1 MSRGFVRGT
10 LWLEIADGGPARST
24 RDVGVKGSSLPVR
37 ARAHTRRMRL
47 EISLPVEIRPLR
59 DGDLDGLEW
68 DSQQAIQ
75 ADYVRRTLAERGD
88 DVVFLV
94 ALANAQPVGVL
105 GLDFGRKAEEGIVHL
120 WAFGVLPSLQRLG
133 IGTAMMRAAE
143 SLIVAAPR
151 GANAVE
157 VGVDEWNQDAAKLYR
172 RLGYRDHG
180 TERGANDELILL
192 LRRSIAEIQEAR

>member
-1 MSRGFVRGT
+1 MRF
-10 LWLEIADGGPARST
+10 EIA
-24 RDVGVKGSSLPVR
+24 LP
-37 ARAHTRRMRL
+37 
-47 EISLPVEIRPLR
+47 IEIRPLR
-59 DGDLDGLEW
+59 DDDLEGLEW

-75 ADYVRRTLAERGD
+75 ADYVRKTLADRGD
-88 DVVFLV
+88 DVVFLL
-94 ALANAQPVGVL
+94 AFANAQPVGVL

-143 SLIVAAPR
+143 SLIAAAPR

-157 VGVDEWNQDAAKLYR
+157 VGLDEWNQDAARLYR

-180 TERGANDELILL
+180 VERGSKDEVILL
-192 LRRSIAEIQEAR
+192 LRRSIAEIQEAL